1 MPRSIT
7 RGVVSAPPS
16 DLRSLKTGP
25 AVSNGLAR
33 PSCVQPMNGAQVKS
47 PIPAADTK
55 VDNCAT
61 ATMDR
66 YAEAVNSDID
76 DTEAAE
82 LTVLLADDHV
92 ATRMGVRHAVEP
104 HGLRVV
110 AEVGNADDA
119 VAAALKHRPDVC
131 VLAVRMPG
139 NGIEA
144 TRQISDA
151 VPATKIVMLT
161 ASERDDDLFAALR
174 AGADG
179 YLLKTMSTE
188 RLPHTIRGV
197 VGGEAALSRSMT
209 ARLIREFRE
218 GGRYRRLQLS
228 VLNQGVE
235 LTARE
240 FEVLERLRTLG
251 RTAEIAADLGISEIT
266 VRRHVSAI
274 LHKLGTPNRR
284 SAIELLERAER
295 QRLQAE
301 AAATVQQLPS

>member
-1 MPRSIT
+1 M
-7 RGVVSAPPS
+7 
-16 DLRSLKTGP
+16 
-25 AVSNGLAR
+25 
-33 PSCVQPMNGAQVKS
+33 
-47 PIPAADTK
+47 
-55 VDNCAT
+55 
-61 ATMDR
+61 
-66 YAEAVNSDID
+66 NSDID
-76 DTEAAE
+76 LAE
-82 LTVLLADDHV
+82 PAEPTVLLADDHV
-92 ATRMGVRHAVEP
+92 ATRAGVRHALEP

-110 AEVGNADDA
+110 AEAGSAAEA
-119 VAAALKHRPDVC
+119 VAAALRHRPDVC

-144 TRQISDA
+144 ARQISEA
-151 VPATKIVMLT
+151 LPMIKIVMLT

-197 VGGEAALSRSMT
+197 MRGEAALSRMMT

-218 GGRYRRLQLS
+218 GGRHRRLQLS
-228 VLNQGVE
+228 VLGEGIE

-240 FEVLERLRTLG
+240 FEVLERLRTRG
-251 RTAEIAADLGISEIT
+251 RTVEIAADLGISEIT
-266 VRRHVSAI
+266 VRRHISAI

-295 QRLQAE
+295 QRLE
-301 AAATVQQLPS
+301 DETPATVHQLPG

>member
-1 MPRSIT
+1 M
-7 RGVVSAPPS
+7 
-16 DLRSLKTGP
+16 
-25 AVSNGLAR
+25 
-33 PSCVQPMNGAQVKS
+33 
-47 PIPAADTK
+47 
-55 VDNCAT
+55 
-61 ATMDR
+61 
-66 YAEAVNSDID
+66 ESDID
-76 DTEAAE
+76 LTDATE
-82 LTVLLADDHV
+82 LTVMLADDQS
-92 ATRMGVRHAVEP
+92 AIRAGVRHALEP

-110 AEVGNADDA
+110 AEVGNAADA
-119 VAAALKHRPDVC
+119 VAAARKHRPDVC

-144 TRQISDA
+144 ARQISDL
-151 VPATKIVMLT
+151 VPGTKIVMLT

-197 VGGEAALSRSMT
+197 VRGEAALSRAMT

-218 GGRYRRLQLS
+218 GGRHRRLQLS
-228 VLNQGVE
+228 EVNDGIE

-274 LHKLGTPNRR
+274 LHKLGAPNRR
-284 SAIELLERAER
+284 SAIEMLERAER
-295 QRLQAE
+295 QQLQAE
-301 AAATVQQLPS
+301 TSAAVQQLPA